1 MEEREGDGREYGQQ
15 GLAGWEMTVMDG
27 LTKRLAAHVRQPGAF
42 AWSRSLQPPPPGWV
56 GWAPGE
62 P

>member
-15 GLAGWEMTVMDG
+15 GLAGWEMTVMDE

-42 AWSRSLQPPPPGWV
+42 CL
-56 GWAPGE
+56 E
-62 P
+62 PVPSAAATRLGGLGPW